1 MKFYE
6 LFHLPM
12 LTCCCSLACRR
23 SRSCSHCTDH
33 TGVDWNCVFLTLLFL
48 DFVLGGCVTIC
59 DIGADSSIDVG
70 VDEDERNSDK
80 DGSTYMGGIDVVAL
94 DAHVVGHM
102 FVHTVPFADIHG
114 NMLGNMLVS
123 IDVHA
128 DADADVEANIGV

>member
-1 MKFYE
+1 
-6 LFHLPM
+6 
-12 LTCCCSLACRR
+12 
-23 SRSCSHCTDH
+23 
-33 TGVDWNCVFLTLLFL
+33 LLFL

-59 DIGADSSIDVG
+59 DVAADSSIDVG

-80 DGSTYMGGIDVVAL
+80 DGSTYMGGIAVVAL

-102 FVHTVPFADIHG
+102 FVHTVPFADTHG

-128 DADADVEANIGV
+128 DVEANTGV